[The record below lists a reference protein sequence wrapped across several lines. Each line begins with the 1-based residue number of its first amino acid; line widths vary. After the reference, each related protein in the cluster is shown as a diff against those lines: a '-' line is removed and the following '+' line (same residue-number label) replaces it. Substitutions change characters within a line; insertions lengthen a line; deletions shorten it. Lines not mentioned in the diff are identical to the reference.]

1 MSPYIHVSR
10 RVLARLL
17 KTGVLEPS
25 ITLLHSEWPKLHSAL
40 SFDHSTC
47 NRVKKKFIVGLE
59 IRYSSH
65 KKGVLSK
72 HQGLQTLG
80 GNDVHV
86 QWEMPI
92 IAFLLLWTYFL
103 AQEQF

>member
-1 MSPYIHVSR
+1 MS
-10 RVLARLL
+10 A
-17 KTGVLEPS
+17 KTP
-25 ITLLHSEWPKLHSAL
+25 L
-40 SFDHSTC
+40 SFDRSAC
-47 NRVKKKFIVGLE
+47 NRVKKKFIVGLG
-59 IRYSSH
+59 IQYSSH

-72 HQGLQTLG
+72 HQGLQILG

-86 QWEMPI
+86 QWEMLI